1 MPTPIPGAKM
11 VKRTYKHRPCQGSC
25 HPGTADT
32 LEGDCKF
39 RGWLVIVYTVDTEL
53 TATHVSASLVAQV
66 VKNLPVIRETHIQSL
81 GQKDP
86 LEKEMATLSS
96 ILV

>member
-1 MPTPIPGAKM
+1 M
-11 VKRTYKHRPCQGSC
+11 
-25 HPGTADT
+25 
-32 LEGDCKF
+32 EGDCKF
-39 RGWLVIVYTVDTEL
+39 RGWLVIVYNVDNEL